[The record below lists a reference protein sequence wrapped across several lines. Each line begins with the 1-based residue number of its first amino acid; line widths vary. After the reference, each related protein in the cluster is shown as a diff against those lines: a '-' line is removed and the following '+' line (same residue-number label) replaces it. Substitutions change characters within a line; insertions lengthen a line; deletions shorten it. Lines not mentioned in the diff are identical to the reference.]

1 MSLLDDDLID
11 KIDEGIYKYLASIY
25 SKIRRYKYEES
36 MDVRAEYH
44 YGGIDGDISN
54 DMVLTCELF
63 TRNRKYIF
71 EYKWISKNH
80 PEFDEYYKLYYTDEH
95 IKDAIVTPALIH
107 DLIIKYESIL

>member
-1 MSLLDDDLID
+1 MSLLDTNFN

-25 SKIRRYKYEES
+25 DKIRMYKHEKFV
-36 MDVRAEYH
+36 DVRSEYY
-44 YGGIDGDISN
+44 YGGIDGNISN

-63 TRNRKYIF
+63 TRNGKYTF

-95 IKDAIVTPALIH
+95 IKGVEVTPALIQ